1 MLLDLRCGLGAV
13 RAFHVFVKFSHQIQK
28 RPVMTRSHSG
38 SSGLNKQGKGSLG
51 VLMEGMRVVLN
62 RTGWSIQARQ
72 KTVSIRQSSQPKSSS
87 IKFK

>member
-1 MLLDLRCGLGAV
+1 MWSAGSQGIPCLLTNLV
-13 RAFHVFVKFSHQIQK
+13 SSHQIQK